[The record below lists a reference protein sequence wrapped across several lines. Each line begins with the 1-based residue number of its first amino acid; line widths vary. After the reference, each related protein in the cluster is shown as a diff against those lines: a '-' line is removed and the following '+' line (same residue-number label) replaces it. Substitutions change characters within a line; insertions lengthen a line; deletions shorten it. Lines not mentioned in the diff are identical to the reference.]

1 MTTLVGWV
9 ENEYWN
15 LINFTMFIPL
25 FSRLRAF
32 VSFLLLLPLMACCG
46 SSQSVAQTDGL
57 GTFSMAEVAK
67 HNTEKSAWMA
77 IDGLVCVFVTISL
90 FHSLLLMTICYFLH
104 NSLQLQHHALRP
116 PRRKASGAK
125 HNHSRAPLQVFCP
138 KTCIHMSFFLIR

>member
-77 IDGLVCVFVTISL
+77 IDGLVCVFVTPSLVHSFAFYGNLLCFTQFPSSVTISHTSTTL
-90 FHSLLLMTICYFLH
+90 EESEWCKTQSFARSLASFL
-104 NSLQLQHHALRP
+104 SEDLY
-116 PRRKASGAK
+116 
-125 HNHSRAPLQVFCP
+125 
-138 KTCIHMSFFLIR
+138 TSFFLIR